1 MIIKNVKIFGEDRV
15 FTEGEAGVRDG
26 RFVPVNEADGEVI
39 DGEGCYMI
47 PGLVDIHFHGCVG
60 DDFCDASVDAI
71 KNMAKYE
78 ASVGVTSICPATMTL
93 AEADLHEIMKTAGSY
108 DGKEGAKLV
117 GINME

>member
-60 DDFCDASVDAI
+60 HDFCDASVAAI

-78 ASVGVTSICPATMTL
+78 TSVGGTAICTAAMTL
-93 AEADLHEIMKTAGSY
+93 TGAEIRE
-108 DGKEGAKLV
+108 V
-117 GINME
+117 R